1 MTEIN
6 PTDLTKIEIPIDT
19 PDYYADAGSPLPPD
33 TPLADKESIIAALKA
48 VNDPELLLNIYELG
62 LVYDINQDAAG
73 NVQIVM
79 TLTSPMCPI
88 AGEMP
93 SMVAQAVSSVPGVGR
108 VNVKLTFDPPWTP
121 DRMSEE
127 IRLMM
132 GF

>member
-6 PTDLTKIEIPIDT
+6 PTDLTKIEIPTDT

-79 TLTSPMCPI
+79 TLTSPM
-88 AGEMP
+88 
-93 SMVAQAVSSVPGVGR
+93 
-108 VNVKLTFDPPWTP
+108 LTH
-121 DRMSEE
+121 
-127 IRLMM
+127 
-132 GF
+132 